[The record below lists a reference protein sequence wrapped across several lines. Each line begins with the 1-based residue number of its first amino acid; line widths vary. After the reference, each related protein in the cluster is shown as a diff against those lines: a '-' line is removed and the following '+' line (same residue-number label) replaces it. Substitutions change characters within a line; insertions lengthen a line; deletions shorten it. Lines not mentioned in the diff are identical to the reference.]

1 MAEIRLL
8 APHDPLPEE
17 PSVGVL
23 RRFDE
28 DRPGRT
34 VLELMIHKHNGTHE
48 TRLLT
53 RPDGTPATLEQ
64 ALHDAEREAAGA
76 GLTLIWHLDRTGGPL
91 EREVL
96 QRHGDHSFTGL
107 TLDDDDLED
116 GEHGPDMR
124 DRGNDG
130 GPRRF

>member
-8 APHDPLPEE
+8 AAHDPLPDT
-17 PSVGVL
+17 PSVGIL
-23 RRFDE
+23 RRFEE
-28 DRPGRT
+28 DQPGRT
-34 VLELMIHKHNGTHE
+34 VLELVIARRDHTRE
-48 TRLLT
+48 TRFVS
-53 RPDGTPATLEQ
+53 RPGGGAATLDH
-64 ALHDAEREAAGA
+64 ALEAAISTA
-76 GLTLIWHLDRTGGPL
+76 SAEGLTEIWHLDRTGGPL

-107 TLDDDDLED
+107 ALDDDDLED
-116 GEHGPDMR
+116 GEHGADMR

>member
-1 MAEIRLL
+1 MADIRLL
-8 APHDPLPEE
+8 APHDPLPDT
-17 PSVGVL
+17 PAVGIL

-28 DRPGRT
+28 DQPGRT
-34 VLELMIHKHNGTHE
+34 VLELIITRHDQTRE
-48 TRLLT
+48 TRRLT
-53 RPDGTPATLEQ
+53 RPGGAPATLDQ
-64 ALHDAEREAAGA
+64 ALREAASAATSA
-76 GLTLIWHLDRTGGPL
+76 GLADIWHLDRTGGPL

-96 QRHGDHSFTGL
+96 QRHGDHSFIGL
-107 TLDDDDLED
+107 ALDDDDLEE